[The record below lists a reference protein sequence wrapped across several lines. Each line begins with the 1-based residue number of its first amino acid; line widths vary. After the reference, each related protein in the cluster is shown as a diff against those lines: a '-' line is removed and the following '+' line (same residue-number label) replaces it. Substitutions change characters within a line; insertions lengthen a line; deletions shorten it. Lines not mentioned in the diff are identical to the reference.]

1 MNTVLD
7 IVFVR
12 TTPTPT
18 TFVVT
23 AILWILLAAIAA
35 SYILRIARWLTDR
48 DLEQIDDDELS
59 DDFVRVDHGVIVPSG
74 SPA

>member
-7 IVFVR
+7 IIFVR

-23 AILWILLAAIAA
+23 AILWMLLAAIAA

-59 DDFVRVDHGVIVPSG
+59 NDFMRVDHGVIVP
-74 SPA
+74 

>member
-7 IVFVR
+7 LIFVR

-23 AILWILLAAIAA
+23 AILWMLLAAIAA

-59 DDFVRVDHGVIVPSG
+59 NDFVRVDHGVIVPTG
-74 SPA
+74 NPA

>member
-7 IVFVR
+7 IIFVR

-18 TFVVT
+18 TFAVT
-23 AILWILLAAIAA
+23 AVLWMLIAAIAA

-48 DLEQIDDDELS
+48 DLEQIDDDDLG
-59 DDFVRVDHGVIVPSG
+59 DDFMRIDHGVIVPTSN
-74 SPA
+74 PA

>member
-1 MNTVLD
+1 MNTLLD
-7 IVFVR
+7 IFFVR

-18 TFVVT
+18 TLMVT
-23 AILWILLAAIAA
+23 AVLWMLVAAIAA
-35 SYILRIARWLTDR
+35 SYILRVARWLTDR
-48 DLEQIDDDELS
+48 DLEQIDDDELG

>member
-23 AILWILLAAIAA
+23 AILWMLLAAIAA